1 MIATQDD
8 VRAALLGVAADGS
21 WALSAED
28 TVLIERLIVLRA
40 LIFDSNTSELA
51 AELYTEDGN
60 PCPPPL
66 PASRPGPAGWP
77 CWPCLALA
85 LEPDDPS
92 ADKRL
97 LRASPTPL
105 CLCSCAQPDG
115 RPGCDPRWLRFP
127 GSCPCRRQVPAS
139 KPTSRAQASQAWG
152 RFLFLSSTKRS
163 AFNPALCG
171 PGDESGCEA
180 GGGP

>member
-1 MIATQDD
+1 MSNVDAEGGLMIATQDD

-66 PASRPGPAGWP
+66 PA
-77 CWPCLALA
+77 LLVALA
-85 LEPDDPS
+85 
-92 ADKRL
+92 
-97 LRASPTPL
+97 
-105 CLCSCAQPDG
+105 C
-115 RPGCDPRWLRFP
+115 
-127 GSCPCRRQVPAS
+127 
-139 KPTSRAQASQAWG
+139 
-152 RFLFLSSTKRS
+152 
-163 AFNPALCG
+163 
-171 PGDESGCEA
+171 
-180 GGGP
+180 